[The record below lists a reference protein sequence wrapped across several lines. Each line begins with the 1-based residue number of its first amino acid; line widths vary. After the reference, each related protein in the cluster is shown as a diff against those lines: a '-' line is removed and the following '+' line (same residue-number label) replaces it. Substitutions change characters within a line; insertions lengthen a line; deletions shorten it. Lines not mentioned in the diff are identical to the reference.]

1 MTEERNLLYLHKM
14 LHEQAKHKQG
24 DLKDLQTEQVK
35 NMQKLLCL
43 LAIEDGFAGFVKSQ
57 NRDFLAEAPNTCPE
71 EAEIEALKAA
81 GITALCF
88 PCIRI
93 ADNGKSAKGM
103 WLAETADGLKPI
115 AAEFLRWGAEWKLW
129 KLILEPTTDNL
140 PYEPYER
147 CYPDPK
153 EKPVEKPAFGG
164 PGGPPPMGGPGGP
177 PPMGGPGGPGG
188 PPPGG
193 PGGPPPG
200 GPGGPGG
207 GEDQPPFDPD
217 ARSDVLSIEG
227 DYARLSSDIHMLTNM
242 ALPDYRKGCEAAEQ
256 LLEQCRRVVMPEYA
270 AQRVRRVL

>member
-43 LAIEDGFAGFVKSQ
+43 LAIEDGFAGFVRSQ
-57 NRDFLAEAPNTCPE
+57 NRAFLAEAPNTCPE

-177 PPMGGPGGPGG
+177 GG

-200 GPGGPGG
+200 GPGGPPPGMG
-207 GEDQPPFDPD
+207 GEAQSETEPAVTMLWSLADPD
-217 ARSDVLSIEG
+217 LAELHDNGDGTASVTATAAGTVRVYVDV
-227 DYARLSSDIHMLTNM
+227 
-242 ALPDYRKGCEAAEQ
+242 
-256 LLEQCRRVVMPEYA
+256 VVDGVSAGRFTKIITVE
-270 AQRVRRVL
+270 

>member
-43 LAIEDGFAGFVKSQ
+43 LAIEDGFAGFVRSQ
-57 NRDFLAEAPNTCPE
+57 NRAFLAEAPNTCPE

-129 KLILEPTTDNL
+129 KLILEPTTDPAVLL
-140 PYEPYER
+140 PWADPAVLRWTVLADPADPAVLLPAARAVREAGRTSLPLIR
-147 CYPDPK
+147 TPVRMSYPSK
-153 EKPVEKPAFGG
+153 EITQDSPVI
-164 PGGPPPMGGPGGP
+164 
-177 PPMGGPGGPGG
+177 
-188 PPPGG
+188 
-193 PGGPPPG
+193 
-200 GPGGPGG
+200 
-207 GEDQPPFDPD
+207 
-217 ARSDVLSIEG
+217 SICSPTWRFRITG
-227 DYARLSSDIHMLTNM
+227 RA
-242 ALPDYRKGCEAAEQ
+242 
-256 LLEQCRRVVMPEYA
+256 
-270 AQRVRRVL
+270 VRRRNSCWNSAAAW

>member
-43 LAIEDGFAGFVKSQ
+43 LAIEDGFAGFVRSQ
-57 NRDFLAEAPNTCPE
+57 NRAFLAEAPNTCPE

-164 PGGPPPMGGPGGP
+164 PGGPPP
-177 PPMGGPGGPGG
+177 
-188 PPPGG
+188 
-193 PGGPPPG
+193 G

-256 LLEQCRRVVMPEYA
+256 LLEQCRRVVTPEYA